1 MLDSNP
7 IPSPEVLTVTG
18 ILEQQSDVLVAG
30 LTEEGSLSSTLDAVN
45 EMTGG
50 WIKRLIKD
58 GEIRGKRS
66 ELTLLASPLDSGPRM
81 LLVVGLGSG
90 ELDRHLAFESGAM
103 VVRLSLIHI

>member
-45 EMTGG
+45 ELDR
-50 WIKRLIKD
+50 RLD
-58 GEIRGKRS
+58 QASDQAMGEIRGKTS
-66 ELTLLASPLDSGPRM
+66 
-81 LLVVGLGSG
+81 
-90 ELDRHLAFESGAM
+90 
-103 VVRLSLIHI
+103 